1 MIPTIDSNRAKYNIT
16 SIACLPDIIN
26 EIRKERG
33 FKPTLVI
40 RDMRIVEIFQALNY
54 SAKLDSS
61 KMLFKSINFSSA
73 TTPMMFQD
81 ALDGEI
87 EKKQEKFF
95 GPPGNCK
102 LTVFFYNIC
111 MPFFNEWNDQIILG
125 NIETADRVWI
135 LLLEQRKQKRFQE
148 CL

>member
-1 MIPTIDSNRAKYNIT
+1 MISTIDSSRVKYNIT
-16 SIACLPDIIN
+16 SIASLPDIRN
-26 EIRKERG
+26 EIRKERR

-40 RDMRIVEIFQALNY
+40 RDMRVVKIFQALNY
-54 SAKLDSS
+54 SAEFDAS

-73 TTPMMFQD
+73 TTPRMFQD

-111 MPFFNEWNDQIILG
+111 IPFVN
-125 NIETADRVWI
+125 
-135 LLLEQRKQKRFQE
+135 
-148 CL
+148 